1 MFMIQKRP
9 QRDVFLFYV
18 NQKGNTMKENMNEE
32 RGNIVSGF
40 EEYPIREE
48 LLLAIRRKGFK
59 EPTPVQRKVFELDNF
74 AQDLIVR
81 AKTGSGK
88 TLAFL
93 VPLLESIN
101 PSTRSPA
108 ILILSPTRELT
119 QQTEKEAI
127 WLASTMD
134 ISAVS
139 LVGGLEMAPQIR
151 SLREGAA
158 IVVGTP
164 GRTLDH
170 INRGTLNTKN
180 IRSVVLDEGDLM
192 LDMGFRE
199 ELEGILDSLPTERR
213 TWLFSATMPDEVRQ
227 LATKYLESPHMIS
240 LVSDGEQHE
249 DISHKVYLVPMR
261 RRFEGLVNVLLWE
274 RPKRSLIFCH
284 TRMDVI
290 EVSQKLQEE
299 GFGAGALH
307 GEMTQRERNA
317 ILTSFKNGSIPLL
330 VATNVAAR
338 GLDVEGVSHVIQLG
352 LPDDMDTFVHRSGRT
367 GRAGNEGTNLI
378 LLSPLEAGRF
388 KGILRSSKMRI
399 EWADV
404 PEIDK
409 IRESQREIAEER
421 LLKAQPLPEDST
433 DYTAWAADLLERAEP
448 KMLIAKLLS
457 LINSRSTKGYNLSSD
472 LERERE
478 RRERSFRAAA
488 SSEARP
494 KTGARSFLR
503 PKGTILRF
511 KGGRGTGLDVG
522 KVLRAV
528 CSALDVGS
536 SEVGAIRI
544 GENTVDVELL
554 PVAFSRYIQ
563 NKSRLA
569 KKGLVPD
576 NTEDNTISETRS
588 GRLSKIKES
597 KFSTKRSDYFDRGEV
612 KKPYEKRAKWS
623 EKEKFGRKN
632 EKWEKL
638 RNNRP

>member
-1 MFMIQKRP
+1 
-9 QRDVFLFYV
+9 
-18 NQKGNTMKENMNEE
+18 MKEKINEE
-32 RGNIVSGF
+32 HENVISGF

-48 LLLAIRRKGFK
+48 LLLAIRKKGFN
-59 EPTPVQRKVFELDNF
+59 EPTPVQRKVLELDNF
-74 AQDLIVR
+74 EQDLIVR

-93 VPLLESIN
+93 LPLLENIN
-101 PSTRSPA
+101 PSTRSPL

-119 QQTEKEAI
+119 QQTEKEAV
-127 WLASTMD
+127 WLANIMD
-134 ISAVS
+134 ITAVS

-151 SLREGAA
+151 ALREGAA

-170 INRGTLNTKN
+170 INRGTLNTAN

-213 TWLFSATMPDEVRQ
+213 TWLFSATMPEEVRQ
-227 LATKYLESPHMIS
+227 LAMKYLKTPHTIS

-249 DISHKVYLVPMR
+249 DIAHKVYLVPMR

-299 GFGAGALH
+299 GFGTGALH

-317 ILTSFKNGSIPLL
+317 ILLSFKSGAVPLL

-352 LPDDMDTFVHRSGRT
+352 LPEDMDTFVHRSGRT

-388 KGILRSSKMRI
+388 KGILRSSKMKI

-448 KMLIAKLLS
+448 RMLIAKLLS
-457 LINSRSTKGYNLSSD
+457 LINSRSSKGYNLSSE

-478 RRERSFRAAA
+478 RRERSFRTAA
-488 SSEARP
+488 SSEARS
-494 KTGARSFLR
+494 KTAPRSFGIR
-503 PKGTILRF
+503 PKGTVLRF

-522 KVLRAV
+522 KVLRAI
-528 CSALDVGS
+528 CSTLDVGS

-554 PVAFSRYIQ
+554 PVAFSRYLQ
-563 NKSRLA
+563 NMSRLA
-569 KKGLVPD
+569 KRGLVAD
-576 NTEDNTISETRS
+576 NTADNIISETRAD
-588 GRLSKIKES
+588 RLSKIKES
-597 KFSTKRSDYFDRGEV
+597 KFSAKRSDYLDRSEV
-612 KKPYEKRAKWS
+612 HKPYEKHTKWS
-623 EKEKFGRKN
+623 EKDKFSRKN

-638 RNNRP
+638 RKERQ

>member
-1 MFMIQKRP
+1 
-9 QRDVFLFYV
+9 
-18 NQKGNTMKENMNEE
+18 MKEINSEKCENE
-32 RGNIVSGF
+32 ISGF
-40 EEYPIREE
+40 EVYPLRDELRE
-48 LLLAIRRKGFK
+48 AIRRKGFI
-59 EPTPVQRKVFELDNF
+59 EPTPVQKKVLELDDYG
-74 AQDLIVR
+74 QDLIVR

-93 VPLLESIN
+93 LPLLENVN
-101 PSTRSPA
+101 PSTRTPH

-119 QQTEKEAI
+119 QQTAKEAT
-127 WLASTMD
+127 WLTSLMD

-139 LVGGLEMAPQIR
+139 LVGGLEMMPQIR

-170 INRGTLNTKN
+170 INRGTFKTDK
-180 IRSVVLDEGDLM
+180 IHSVILDEGDQM

-199 ELEGILDSLPTERR
+199 ELEGILDSLPAKRR
-213 TWLFSATMPDEVRQ
+213 TWLFSATMPDEVRR
-227 LATKYLESPHMIS
+227 LAMKYLESPHTIS

-249 DISHKVYLVPMR
+249 DISHKVYLVPVR

-299 GFGAGALH
+299 GFVAGALH
-307 GEMTQRERNA
+307 GEMTQRERNSVLA
-317 ILTSFKNGSIPLL
+317 SFKHGSVPFL

-338 GLDVEGVSHVIQLG
+338 GLDVEGVTHVIQLG
-352 LPDDMDTFVHRSGRT
+352 LPEDKDTFVHRSGRT

-388 KGILRSSKMRI
+388 KGLLRSSQMKI

-421 LLKAQPLPEDST
+421 LLKAQPLPNDST
-433 DYTAWAADLLERAEP
+433 DYAAWAADLLERVEA

-457 LINSRSTKGYNLSSD
+457 LINSRSTKGYNLTNE

-478 RRERSFRAAA
+478 RRQRSTRIGMTSEREVRAMTTSKSA
-488 SSEARP
+488 
-494 KTGARSFLR
+494 GGR
-503 PKGTILRF
+503 PKGTILHF
-511 KGGRGTGLDVG
+511 KGGVGSGLDAG

-544 GENTVDVELL
+544 GENSVKVELL
-554 PVAFSRYIQ
+554 PLALSRYQQ
-563 NKSRLA
+563 NISKLA
-569 KKGLVPD
+569 KRGLVPD
-576 NTEDNTISETRS
+576 GSEAKTNAENARPDRHLKFKEPKLAAKRS
-588 GRLSKIKES
+588 GNYKA
-597 KFSTKRSDYFDRGEV
+597 SDTYP
-612 KKPYEKRAKWS
+612 PYEKHTNREERETKS
-623 EKEKFGRKN
+623 RRKYS
-632 EKWEKL
+632 K
-638 RNNRP
+638 

>member
-1 MFMIQKRP
+1 
-9 QRDVFLFYV
+9 
-18 NQKGNTMKENMNEE
+18 MKEIKNEALE
-32 RGNIVSGF
+32 SEISGF

-48 LLLAIRRKGFK
+48 LLLAIRRKGFN
-59 EPTPVQRKVFELDNF
+59 EPTPVQKKVLELNNYE
-74 AQDLIVR
+74 QDLIVR

-93 VPLLESIN
+93 LPLLENIN
-101 PSTRSPA
+101 PSTRTPH

-119 QQTEKEAI
+119 QQTEKEAA
-127 WLASTMD
+127 WLASIMD

-139 LVGGLEMAPQIR
+139 LVGGLEMMPQIR

-170 INRGTLNTKN
+170 INRGTLNTRN
-180 IRSVVLDEGDLM
+180 IRAVVLDEGDQM

-213 TWLFSATMPDEVRQ
+213 TWLFSATMPEEMRR
-227 LATKYLESPHMIS
+227 LAMKYLVSPHTIS

-249 DISHKVYLVPMR
+249 DIAHKVYLVPMR

-299 GFGAGALH
+299 GFAAGALH
-307 GEMTQRERNA
+307 GEMTQRERNS
-317 ILTSFKNGSIPLL
+317 ILYSFKNGAVPFL

-338 GLDVEGVSHVIQLG
+338 GLDVEGVTHVIQLG
-352 LPDDMDTFVHRSGRT
+352 LPEDMDTFVHRSGRT

-388 KGILRSSKMRI
+388 KGILRSSQMKI

-404 PEIDK
+404 PEINK
-409 IRESQREIAEER
+409 IRQSQREIAEER
-421 LLKAQPLPEDST
+421 LLKAQPLPDDST
-433 DYTAWAADLLERAEP
+433 DYAAWAADLLERAEP

-457 LINSRSTKGYNLSSD
+457 LINSRSTKGYNLSSE

-478 RRERSFRAAA
+478 RRERSSRTAA
-488 SSEARP
+488 SSEPRTKTASRSIGARP
-494 KTGARSFLR
+494 KGAM
-503 PKGTILRF
+503 LRF
-511 KGGRGTGLDVG
+511 KGGSGTGLDVG
-522 KVLRAV
+522 KVLRAI
-528 CSALDVGS
+528 CSTLDVES
-536 SEVGAIRI
+536 SEVGAIKI
-544 GENTVDVELL
+544 GKDSVNVELL
-554 PVAFSRYIQ
+554 PVAYSRYPQ
-563 NKSRLA
+563 NMARLA
-569 KKGLVPD
+569 KRGLIPD
-576 NTEDNTISETRS
+576 NTEENASVETRS
-588 GRLSKIKES
+588 GRFSKIKES
-597 KFSTKRSDYFDRGEV
+597 KFTAKRPAHFDVSDAHNEKRTKRREQG
-612 KKPYEKRAKWS
+612 
-623 EKEKFGRKN
+623 KFGRKS

-638 RNNRP
+638 

>member
-1 MFMIQKRP
+1 
-9 QRDVFLFYV
+9 
-18 NQKGNTMKENMNEE
+18 
-32 RGNIVSGF
+32 
-40 EEYPIREE
+40 
-48 LLLAIRRKGFK
+48 
-59 EPTPVQRKVFELDNF
+59 
-74 AQDLIVR
+74 
-81 AKTGSGK
+81 
-88 TLAFL
+88 
-93 VPLLESIN
+93 
-101 PSTRSPA
+101 
-108 ILILSPTRELT
+108 
-119 QQTEKEAI
+119 
-127 WLASTMD
+127 
-134 ISAVS
+134 
-139 LVGGLEMAPQIR
+139 
-151 SLREGAA
+151 
-158 IVVGTP
+158 
-164 GRTLDH
+164 
-170 INRGTLNTKN
+170 
-180 IRSVVLDEGDLM
+180 M

-227 LATKYLESPHMIS
+227 LASRYLKFPHMIS
-240 LVSDGEQHE
+240 LVSEGEQHE
-249 DISHKVYLVPMR
+249 DIAHKVYLVPMR
-261 RRFEGLVNVLLWE
+261 RRIKGLVNVLLWE

-299 GFGAGALH
+299 GFSAGALH
-307 GEMTQRERNA
+307 GEMTQRERNS
-317 ILTSFKNGSIPLL
+317 ILSSFKSGAVSLL

-388 KGILRSSKMRI
+388 KGILRASKMKI

-404 PEIDK
+404 PEISK

-433 DYTAWAADLLERAEP
+433 DYTAWASDLLERAEP

-457 LINSRSTKGYNLSSD
+457 LINSRSTKGYNLSNE

-478 RRERSFRAAA
+478 RRERSFRTAA
-488 SSEARP
+488 SSEART
-494 KTGARSFLR
+494 KTGSRSFGIR

-522 KVLRAV
+522 KVLRAI
-528 CSALDVGS
+528 CSALEVGS

-554 PVAFSRYIQ
+554 PLAFSRYLQ
-563 NKSRLA
+563 NKLMLI
-569 KKGLVPD
+569 KKGLIPD
-576 NTEDNTISETRS
+576 NTEDNIIKETRA

-597 KFSTKRSDYFDRGEV
+597 KFSAKRSDYFDRSG
-612 KKPYEKRAKWS
+612 KPYEKHTR
-623 EKEKFGRKN
+623 ENKFDMKN

-638 RNNRP
+638 RKNRS